1 MLRGAT
7 RLLLVAGAAAI
18 GAAGA
23 MALRADL
30 LVAYG
35 VGKALHAQRSAQP
48 FELAGS
54 VLHLDQA
61 EVGDE
66 GYWFNRAGFAGQAP
80 LGMPL
85 TAGSRITITGGDGR
99 THTLEVM
106 EIAPVGGRLL
116 KVADDSAPVRLVRVM
131 ARVVG
136 ATKASHDEPV
146 RFYVEVEP
154 PKPAPLRV
162 APQAALGGT

>member
-1 MLRGAT
+1 
-7 RLLLVAGAAAI
+7 
-18 GAAGA
+18 

-35 VGKALHAQRSAQP
+35 VGKALNAQRSAQP
-48 FELAGS
+48 FELAGPA
-54 VLHLDQA
+54 VVHLDQA

-66 GYWFNRAGFAGQAP
+66 GYWLSRTAFAGHAP
-80 LGMPL
+80 FGTHL
-85 TAGSRITITGGDGR
+85 AVGSRITISGGDAR
-99 THTLEVM
+99 ARTLEVM
-106 EIAPVGGRLL
+106 EIAPIGGALL
-116 KVADDSAPVRLVRVM
+116 KVTDDSAPVRLLRVT

-154 PKPAPLRV
+154 PKPAVLPSS
-162 APQAALGGT
+162 QAHLGGT